1 MNNLLRQ
8 ALDFHQNKK
17 WSDAKRIYEYILK
30 VDPRNFD
37 ALLLL
42 GLMYAE
48 IDNPEKAIAHL
59 LKAVKI
65 DIKSEAAS
73 FNLAVAYMTKDQ
85 HENAERFFK
94 QVLVI
99 NPLNLK
105 AVIELAGL
113 EMRKGAYQAGAQYYQ
128 RAIELDPNDSTVLK
142 DFGDAQRRLG
152 NLDEALQIINRSIS
166 LDANNPDA
174 LNVLGCIYVDAGKL
188 ENAKDAFEKVISVD
202 PKMIGAH
209 ISLGNVFIKQ
219 GLYLEAMESYDKAI
233 AIDPKS
239 IVALTN
245 KGQLL
250 IRGAHYKE
258 ALELFNEAYR
268 LDPSFKN
275 LLGARI
281 GVKLQLCEWKSLA
294 EEIDELQLGVKNGCA
309 ATEPFIGL
317 AISDSP
323 LFQKKSAEVYFNK
336 QFGLFKPQLQAREKA
351 SSRIVVAYL
360 SADFRLHP
368 ISFLMAELF
377 EVHNRDNFEFIG
389 ISFSAAKDE
398 MQQRISAA
406 FDQFIDANQK
416 SDEEVIALMAQLGV
430 DIAIDLGG
438 YTQNSRFGIFAKRA
452 APIQMSYLGYL
463 GTTGSNR
470 IDYIIADN
478 EIIPKESQKYYS
490 EKVAYLPS
498 YQANDSQRAIS
509 SREFTRK
516 ELGIREGAF
525 IYCCFNNNYKILP
538 DVFSSWMKILTRVEN
553 SVLFLYAENTYAQEN
568 LKKEA
573 LKRGVDPAR
582 LIFGGRLPV
591 ADYLARY
598 RIADLFLDTFPYNA
612 GTTAS
617 DALWVGVP
625 VLTRQ
630 GDTFAS
636 RVASSLLKAIG
647 LSELITKTVDEYES
661 LACSLAENPEML
673 RDIKLKLEANKSTTP
688 LFNTR
693 EVAANLE
700 SLFLKAHQRYIT
712 EQSIDHIHS
721 D

>member
-1 MNNLLRQ
+1 MNNLLNQ
-8 ALDFHQNKK
+8 ALEFHRNKK
-17 WSDAKRIYEYILK
+17 WGDAKRLYEYLLK
-30 VDPRNFD
+30 IEPRNFD

-48 IDNPEKAIAHL
+48 TDEPEMAITHL

-65 DIKSEAAS
+65 DGKSEAAT
-73 FNLAVAYMTKDQ
+73 FNLAVAYMAKGQ

-94 QVLVI
+94 QALLN
-99 NPLNLK
+99 NPMNLK

-113 EMRKGAYQAGAQYYQ
+113 GMRKGAYQAGAHYYQ
-128 RAIELDPNDSTVLK
+128 RAIELRPNDSIVLK

-152 NLDEALQIINRSIS
+152 NFDEALQSISRSIA
-166 LDANNPDA
+166 LDAKNPDA
-174 LNVLGCIYVDAGKL
+174 LNVLGCIYVDIGKL
-188 ENAKDAFEKVISVD
+188 EDAKIAFEKSILINPRMIS
-202 PKMIGAH
+202 AH
-209 ISLGNVFIKQ
+209 ISLGNLLIDQ
-219 GLYLEAMESYDKAI
+219 GLHLEAMKSYDAAL

-245 KGQLL
+245 KGQLWF
-250 IRGAHYKE
+250 RANQYQD
-258 ALELFNEAYR
+258 ALELFNKAYSI
-268 LDPSFKN
+268 DPYFKN
-275 LLGARI
+275 LLGAKI
-281 GVKLQLCEWKSLA
+281 GAKLQLCDWTFLQ
-294 EEIDELQLGVKNGCA
+294 EEVNALQLNIKNGYA

-323 LFQKKSAEVYFNK
+323 LFQKNSAEIYFNK
-336 QFGLFKPQLQAREKA
+336 QFGLLKHLSQPREKT
-351 SSRIVVAYL
+351 SSKIVVAYL

-377 EVHNRDNFEFIG
+377 EVHSRESFEFIG
-389 ISFSAAKDE
+389 ISFSATKDE
-398 MQQRISAA
+398 MTQRISVA
-406 FDQFIDANQK
+406 FDKFIDANQK
-416 SDEEVIALMAQLGV
+416 SDDEVIALMAQLGV

-463 GTTGSNR
+463 GTTGSNC
-470 IDYIIADN
+470 IDYIIADD
-478 EIIPKESQKYYS
+478 EIIPKESRQYYS

-498 YQANDSQRAIS
+498 YQVNDSQRTFS
-509 SREFTRK
+509 SIEFKRA
-516 ELGIREGAF
+516 ELGIPEGAF
-525 IYCCFNNNYKILP
+525 VYCCFNNNYKIMP

-553 SVLFLYAENTYAQEN
+553 SVLFLYVENRYAQEN

-598 RIADLFLDTFPYNA
+598 KVADLFLDTFPYNA

-625 VLTRQ
+625 VLTRR
-630 GDTFAS
+630 GNTFAS
-636 RVASSLLKAIG
+636 RVASSILKAIG
-647 LSELITKTVDEYES
+647 LSELITQTVEEYES
-661 LACSLAENPEML
+661 LASKVAENPEILHEIM
-673 RDIKLKLEANKSTTP
+673 LKLEANKAKTQ

-700 SLFLKAHQRYIT
+700 RLFLKAYERYIDG
-712 EQSIDHIHS
+712 QSTDHIFS
-721 D
+721 N

>member
-1 MNNLLRQ
+1 MNNLLHQ
-8 ALDFHQNKK
+8 ALEFHQNKK
-17 WSDAKRIYEYILK
+17 WSDAKRLYEYLLRI
-30 VDPRNFD
+30 DPRNFD

-48 IDNPEKAIAHL
+48 TDEPQKAIAHL
-59 LKAVKI
+59 LKAAKI
-65 DIKSEAAS
+65 DSKSEAAS
-73 FNLAVAYMTKDQ
+73 FNLAVAYMVKGQ
-85 HENAERFFK
+85 YENAERFFK
-94 QVLVI
+94 QSLLI
-99 NPLNLK
+99 NPVNLK

-128 RAIELDPNDSTVLK
+128 KAIELDPNDSTVLK

-152 NLDEALQIINRSIS
+152 NLDEALQIINRSIG
-166 LDANNPDA
+166 LDANNTDA

-188 ENAKDAFEKVISVD
+188 ENAKNAFEKVISID
-202 PKMIGAH
+202 SRMISAH
-209 ISLGNVFIKQ
+209 ISLGNLLVEQ
-219 GLYLEAMESYDKAI
+219 GLHLEAMKSYDEAL

-245 KGQLL
+245 KGQLW
-250 IRGAHYKE
+250 IRANQYQK
-258 ALELFNEAYR
+258 ALELFNKAYSI
-268 LDPSFKN
+268 DPYFKN
-275 LLGARI
+275 LLGAKI
-281 GVKLQLCEWKSLA
+281 GAKLQLCDWALLHEK
-294 EEIDELQLGVKNGCA
+294 INELQLNIKNGYVA
-309 ATEPFIGL
+309 SEPFIGL

-323 LFQKKSAEVYFNK
+323 LLQKKSAEIYFNK
-336 QFGLFKPQLQAREKA
+336 QFGLFKPLLQAREKV
-351 SSRIVVAYL
+351 SSKIVVAYL

-377 EVHNRDNFEFIG
+377 EVHNRDNFKFIG

-398 MQQRISAA
+398 MQQRISVAL
-406 FDQFIDANQK
+406 DLFIDANQK
-416 SDEEVIALMAQLGV
+416 SNEEVIALMAQLGV

-463 GTTGSNR
+463 GTTGSKC
-470 IDYIIADN
+470 IDYIIADD

-498 YQANDSQRAIS
+498 YQVNDSQRAIS

-516 ELGIREGAF
+516 ELGIPEDAF

-538 DVFSSWMKILTRVEN
+538 DVFSSWMNILTRVEN
-553 SVLFLYAENTYAQEN
+553 SVLFLYAENTHAQEN
-568 LKKEA
+568 LKHEA
-573 LKRGVDPAR
+573 LKRGVDPVR
-582 LIFGGRLPV
+582 IIFGGRLPV

-625 VLTRQ
+625 VLTRR
-630 GDTFAS
+630 GGTFAS
-636 RVASSLLKAIG
+636 RVASSILKAIG
-647 LSELITKTVDEYES
+647 LSELITKTVYEYES
-661 LACSLAENPEML
+661 LACSLAENPGML
-673 RDIKLKLEANKSTTP
+673 RDIKLKLEANRPTTP

-712 EQSIDHIHS
+712 GQSIDHIHI